1 MDYIDVN
8 EVQKI
13 LVVSRRQIQKDVQI
27 GMLQQYFP
35 ESRHKPMY
43 DREEVVALLGLKRRG
58 MSFRLSAMWAKVA
71 MIVSKRTE
79 RRLQLIEDILGI
91 ERQLPDLS
99 EGSVLMMHAKAIDDS
114 KSTHALKPEEVR
126 AWYKFFLTVGPEY
139 FEAVEL
145 YTGNDE
151 PYIPYVELT
160 KKMFKDM
167 PVHALQKNE
176 ELQLIYGGLKAGR
189 NAMFS
194 SAFFYTYMRHG
205 RREAMRVFPDIDDFH
220 EQMLAL
226 SPP

>member
-1 MDYIDVN
+1 MEYIDID
-8 EVQKI
+8 EVMKI

-27 GMLQQYFP
+27 GMLRQHFP
-35 ESRHKPMY
+35 NGHQKPMY
-43 DREEVVALLGLKRRG
+43 EREEVMALLGLKRRG
-58 MSFRLSAMWAKVA
+58 MSFRLSAMLSKQAFLT
-71 MIVSKRTE
+71 SKRTE
-79 RRLQLIEDILGI
+79 RRLQLVEDILGI
-91 ERQLPDLS
+91 DRQLPDLS
-99 EGSVLMMHAKAIDDS
+99 ESSVLMMHAKATDAL
-114 KSTHALKPEEVR
+114 KSTNVLKPEEVR

-151 PYIPYVELT
+151 PYVTYVELT
-160 KKMFKDM
+160 KKMFREM
-167 PVHALQKNE
+167 PLRALQKDE

-189 NAMFS
+189 NAMFR

-226 SPP
+226 SP